1 MNKGKMMALKEHRK
15 KQTKAKDERR
25 AERAKTAKPGAKK

>member
-1 MNKGKMMALKEHRK
+1 MNKGKKVALTKHRK

-25 AERAKTAKPGAKK
+25 AARVVAKTAARK

>member
-1 MNKGKMMALKEHRK
+1 MNKGKKNALIEHRK

-25 AERAKTAKPGAKK
+25 AARVATKSAVKK

>member
-1 MNKGKMMALKEHRK
+1 MMALKEHRK

-25 AERAKTAKPGAKK
+25 AERAKQPKTGTKK